1 MSHALN
7 HRTPISQG
15 VVVPGTDLNWHSLFR
30 DVGALGPSNQEIIV
44 VGVQKQ
50 DDSRPSTC

>member
-15 VVVPGTDLNWHSLFR
+15 VVVPGTDLTWHSLFR
-30 DVGALGPSNQEIIV
+30 DVGALGPANQEIII

-50 DDSRPSTC
+50 DDSSPSTC